1 MRVRRVHG
9 KRFSEIGVALV
20 VKAGS
25 RQIVR
30 GKQIGAPI
38 IRIEFQRLANGLVRF
53 LVRVLVGKSISQF
66 GVTADLLRIQSDGLP
81 GEIDR
86 GINPRCLPMESRNPF
101 DIRTGQ
107 TGIGQREF
115 WIQSHRLLKQIDR
128 LLVILLSIELVECP
142 PAEIE
147 IVGG

>member
-30 GKQIGAPI
+30 GKQIGAPM
-38 IRIEFQRLANGLVRF
+38 RF

-66 GVTADLLRIQSDGLP
+66 GVTADLLRIQSDCLP